1 MEKAHDM
8 MWKEGLLIKLDIM
21 GVGGKVYNWIMDFL
35 FGRAI
40 RVRAGNSFSERYVV
54 ENGTPQGSVIGP
66 LLFSIMIN
74 DVYRQIGSDIGKSL
88 FADDGAIW
96 KRGRNINYVV
106 GKVQEAII
114 EIQNWSLTW
123 GFKLSVE
130 KSETVFFFTRKRI
143 GEDISLKL
151 YGQELKKVKAFKFLG
166 ILVDERITWKIH
178 IDKVEDKCKKVL
190 NIMRCLA
197 GTMWGADKVPLRSIY
212 TTLIRSV
219 LDYGLIVFGS
229 AACSSLQKLDSSI
242 KVMLR
247 GSQVYASTSTSGR
260 SWTNASSFT
269 EKTVNG

>member
-1 MEKAHDM
+1 MCCSLAVLFDVEKAYDI

-40 RVRAGNSFSERYVV
+40 RVRVGNWFSERCVV
-54 ENGTPQGSVIGP
+54 ENGNPQGSVISP

-74 DVYRQIGSDIGKSL
+74 DIYRQIASDIGKSL

-114 EIQNWSLTW
+114 EMENWSLTW

-130 KSETVFFFTRKRI
+130 KSESIFTRKRI

-166 ILVDERITWKIH
+166 IWVDERITWKIH
-178 IDKVEDKCKKVL
+178 IDKVEDKCQKAL
-190 NIMRCLA
+190 NVTRCWA
-197 GTMWGADKVPLRSIY
+197 A
-212 TTLIRSV
+212 
-219 LDYGLIVFGS
+219 GS
-229 AACSSLQKLDSSI
+229 APGTLCGCL
-242 KVMLR
+242 
-247 GSQVYASTSTSGR
+247 GP
-260 SWTNASSFT
+260 
-269 EKTVNG
+269 